1 MWPGRLCWSRGCGGV
16 SEPESCR
23 HTRTAVLVRVN
34 AFWRSVVGM
43 YLRETRRRNRDGSEV
58 AYLALAHNERDPDTG
73 VPKARIIHNFGR
85 ADLVDRDG
93 LARLVKSISRF
104 LDPADAVA
112 ATAGPGEVQVIDSR
126 PMGTAW
132 VADRLWERLGIGERI
147 IEAAGRRRGPGRRID
162 AAVVERVIFAMVANR
177 LSPTPLSKLA
187 GCSWVADRV
196 FIPGLTGVS
205 DDACYR
211 AMDVFLGVLA
221 ELQEAVF
228 FSVANL
234 LNLEVDILF
243 FDTSSTYWETDSA
256 DDALLDDDD
265 ETGDASARAV
275 EGVADLRALQ
285 GPPGGPAPDRDRH
298 GRHPRRDP
306 SAGVDLPRQHQR
318 PDPDPHRA
326 RRPVGLAAQPG
337 DLGAR
342 PRVHLRREPPLPPT
356 RRRAL
361 HRRRET
367 PRRLRRGRRC
377 AVTPGPLPHRLRQ
390 PAGQRGPR
398 RRRHGPG
405 PVRDLPQPRR
415 RRARRHGSRPDRDPP
430 RGPHRRQ
437 RHPQPPNAPSS
448 PAASAPRR
456 RSPGSCAPR
465 RAGCS
470 ASTAP
475 RSAPTRTSTA
485 SSCCAPQTR
494 ASPPPTSPR
503 ATRASTKPNAAGGTS
518 SPPST
523 CAPSTTTART
533 ASAPTS
539 NSSGSHCSSSA
550 IIETTTGDTWR
561 NIRDELERLH
571 LVTLATTQGQVAQ
584 RSELTPG
591 HRRILG
597 ALDLP
602 EPPRYFDF
610 TPIAK

>member
-1 MWPGRLCWSRGCGGV
+1 
-16 SEPESCR
+16 
-23 HTRTAVLVRVN
+23 
-34 AFWRSVVGM
+34 M

-104 LDPADAVA
+104 LDPAGAVA

-196 FIPGLTGVS
+196 FIAGLTGVS

-275 EGVADLRALQ
+275 EGAWRTYGHSKD
-285 GPPGGPAPDRDRH
+285 
-298 GRHPRRDP
+298 
-306 SAGVDLPRQHQR
+306 
-318 PDPDPHRA
+318 HRA
-326 RRPVGLAAQPG
+326 
-337 DLGAR
+337 
-342 PRVHLRREPPLPPT
+342 
-356 RRRAL
+356 
-361 HRRRET
+361 
-367 PRRLRRGRRC
+367 
-377 AVTPGPLPHRLRQ
+377 
-390 PAGQRGPR
+390 
-398 RRRHGPG
+398 
-405 PVRDLPQPRR
+405 DLPQIVIGMAVTREGIPVRVWTFPGNTSDQTLIRTVRDDLSDWQLNRVIWALDRGFTSAENRR
-415 RRARRHGSRPDRDPP
+415 YLQRGGGHYIVGEKLRGDSAEAAAALSRQGRYHTVSDNLRVKEVRVDD
-430 RGPHRRQ
+430 G
-437 RHPQPPNAPSS
+437 
-448 PAASAPRR
+448 
-456 RSPGSCAPR
+456 
-465 RAGCS
+465 
-470 ASTAP
+470 
-475 RSAPTRTSTA
+475 
-485 SSCCAPQTR
+485 
-494 ASPPPTSPR
+494 
-503 ATRASTKPNAAGGTS
+503 
-518 SPPST
+518 
-523 CAPSTTTART
+523 TARDRFVI
-533 ASAPTS
+533 
-539 NSSGSHCSSSA
+539 C
-550 IIETTTGDTWR
+550 
-561 NIRDELERLH
+561 H
-571 LVTLATTQGQVAQ
+571 LSLI
-584 RSELTPG
+584 
-591 HRRILG
+591 HI
-597 ALDLP
+597 
-602 EPPRYFDF
+602 
-610 TPIAK
+610 